1 MIALPLNKKASSTVP
16 QDEQHF
22 TVIDDDDIRFLSTQL
37 RGVKQ
42 ARVRFLGGTT
52 EFHLEVIE
60 VLLALGVSATT
71 ERLGMIAPYP
81 RRRFGI
87 RYKGDS
93 AILTVAQDA
102 ALMG

>member
-1 MIALPLNKKASSTVP
+1 MP

-22 TVIDDDDIRFLSTQL
+22 TGITDDDIRFLNTQL

-42 ARVRFLGGTT
+42 ARVRFLGGKP

-60 VLLALGVSATT
+60 ALLALGVSATS
-71 ERLGMIAPYP
+71 ERLAQIAPYP

-87 RYKGDS
+87 RYKDGM
-93 AILTVAQDA
+93 AIITVAQDA